1 MREFYGGIFIDKE
14 TLLASGIEYPIKL
27 EYYKTKNT
35 KEDDRHQEMY
45 GIQII
50 KTEYKEDV
58 NVEEEKIEYLTE
70 NERDINNILE
80 KFKENEVTPVSAQ
93 YVIEDMF
100 KYMQKN

>member
-50 KTEYKEDV
+50 KTEYKKDV

-70 NERDINNILE
+70 NERDINNIWE